1 MNGIAVP
8 GLERV
13 LGGAPVTAAQ
23 ATNLAESPVP
33 QAVAVPASSVQA
45 WMAQLAQHS
54 TVQGSAAVPAESESA
69 DAESS
74 ASEIA
79 NVSELDAWVQP
90 LPAMQM
96 WMSQPLRGPAP
107 GNAALDVADVR
118 PRHAPVVLPL
128 DPSISATGQEQMVRG
143 KGAVVPIAS
152 ASGGDVGTVMAPSL
166 AEAPVAVSGT
176 LAAVRGMANG
186 VSITQSAV
194 SESVPVQQGS
204 QALVQSLAQ
213 RVQVQH
219 LQGTQVAVVRLDPPQ
234 MGTIELRISHD
245 ATGVHVQMQASHSE
259 VGRQLVAVV
268 DSLRQELLT
277 RSGDAHIT
285 VSSSRSTSTG
295 GQSDAQR
302 QATAWDAEP
311 EIGQALQGEQHPDHA

>member
-23 ATNLAESPVP
+23 ASNLVESPVS

-45 WMAQLAQHS
+45 WLAQLAQQS
-54 TVQGSAAVPAESESA
+54 TGQGNAAVQTEPESA
-69 DAESS
+69 DAEFP

-79 NVSELDAWVQP
+79 NASALDAWVQP
-90 LPAMQM
+90 LPAMQV
-96 WMSQPLRGPAP
+96 WMSQPLRNPAP
-107 GNAALDVADVR
+107 GNAALDVAGVR
-118 PRHAPVVLPL
+118 PRHAPVVLAL
-128 DPSISATGQEQMVRG
+128 EPSIPATLPEQMARG
-143 KGAVVPIAS
+143 KGAVVSVAS
-152 ASGGDVGTVMAPSL
+152 ASGGDVGAAMAPSF

-186 VSITQSAV
+186 VSITQSAL
-194 SESVPVQQGS
+194 SESVSVQQGP

-259 VGRQLVAVV
+259 VGRQLVAVI

-285 VSSSRSTSTG
+285 VSSSRSTSNG

-311 EIGQALQGEQHPDHA
+311 EIGQALQGEQRPDHA